1 MEEIYVEPEKCLD
14 LRPSANGTGS
24 RSSERRFHGALVLC
38 LGLLSV
44 CLLAFRIG
52 FSVHSH
58 GSSSRLAAELSAVK
72 ANLTERL
79 NDSDHRVSLITA
91 DRDQLN
97 ISLITMTAEL
107 NRVQSLSK
115 QNRDSLAAEFS
126 AVKAN
131 LTERLKARDR
141 QISSMSAER
150 ERLNASLIAK
160 TEELNRIQ
168 SLSKQKK
175 TCPTG
180 WRKFSCSC
188 YFLSSV
194 SGSWERGR
202 DDCRA
207 KGADLVVIDS
217 DEEQTFVS
225 GLTQQSAWIGLND
238 REREGTWKWIDDS
251 PLIKTY
257 WRENQPDNGG
267 GDPQW
272 GEEDCVHFESGE
284 NSLWNDRSCS
294 ASLHWICEKI
304 P

>member
-1 MEEIYVEPEKCLD
+1 MEEIYLNVEPEKPQN

-24 RSSERRFHGALVLC
+24 RSSERRFHGAVVLC

-44 CLLAFRIG
+44 CLLAVLIG
-52 FSVHSH
+52 VSVHNR

-79 NDSDHRVSLITA
+79 NDSDHQVSLITA

-97 ISLITMTAEL
+97 IRLITM
-107 NRVQSLSK
+107 
-115 QNRDSLAAEFS
+115 
-126 AVKAN
+126 
-131 LTERLKARDR
+131 
-141 QISSMSAER
+141 
-150 ERLNASLIAK
+150 
-160 TEELNRIQ
+160 TEELNRLQ

-272 GEEDCVHFESGE
+272 GEEDCAHVRSGE
-284 NSLWNDRSCS
+284 NTLWNDLSCS